1 MQNQNDAI
9 GNRVTREPPST
20 LDEWERLLVSYF
32 LAIGPD
38 GDASDIHSF
47 EVTRSTLAIACGV
60 DATQEDEVEAAFRKV
75 LVKDP
80 LLVDMLRCG
89 SQRISTD
96 EVPRFFAHLTLTLF
110 IDSLLDG
117 KYTSKG
123 AFRGKLS
130 DWLGIERG
138 FTDLKGIAS
147 MWEELVTWLDQRTAA
162 GAPFRHLV
170 LPDPKSWNQIGHTRR
185 LSFPNRRDI
194 RLVER
199 IVQERGP
206 ALDNPAV
213 ALNAFLPLLVSD
225 GASIGLRDAIEDFR
239 LSYYAQR
246 RALAEHRF
254 WRLVTRVRVGMDK
267 GASDQATLELTF
279 NESAEMEFRASFQG
293 GAEMRCHA
301 SLGAALVSSGVS
313 SSGNLGPAIN
323 RGILFFRQTGMGRWQ
338 AEPNFARCH
347 DRVYVAFAA
356 KYRGAMGQRLGQL
369 VGDLGWLITA
379 EPKSTKV
386 ADTALAQARLLAGTG
401 ERIFRPA
408 VANGVRVQGA
418 WLGLPRFLPTIDAD
432 ASELVVF
439 ADTAGAPA
447 AETVSVNGVVQ
458 LVSSAPL
465 VGIYTVEPE
474 LRNGERSAP
483 WRLRMQFVDRAL
495 PHGALDG
502 ARYQLL
508 RLPDWACVEQTL
520 AWCDVREKLDWEPGG
535 AAMESLLE
543 AAYADGGSGWDE
555 ADLVGL
561 IRRAAP
567 ELAIDPWPMLRL
579 LQDAGIIE
587 PRLRQGWKGR
597 AWTLVAP
604 RIVKARCGDD
614 ELALVEGA
622 LCARL
627 LDDFK
632 LAVQGL
638 LGRCF
643 RRQGA
648 QQWSVPVVGAA
659 GVSPAAL
666 AERLG
671 WPLAVEVDTAGAA
684 PLALASTE
692 RHAEHYR
699 IASTWCWSA
708 RRFVLAGAVEGAV
721 RLSRRSHQ
729 NGTDHDV
736 YRIEHGG
743 CLFNY
748 LSRCAAIVAAH
759 SMAAVPM
766 FEFRGD
772 HIERLSQE
780 GALPDL
786 LSATLRRHRLRGAG
800 MDGRQYVYPASE
812 ADASWL
818 ISLLPGCIAGVVT
831 GEQISPGFV
840 LSAARRSGGRLR
852 PQWRDNRLVLQPN
865 E

>member
-1 MQNQNDAI
+1 MI
-9 GNRVTREPPST
+9 E
-20 LDEWERLLVSYF
+20 
-32 LAIGPD
+32 PD

-47 EVTRSTLAIACGV
+47 EMTRSTLAIACGI
-60 DATQEDEVEAAFRKV
+60 DAAQEDEVEGAFRKV

-80 LLVDMLRCG
+80 LLVDMLRHG
-89 SQRISTD
+89 SQRLSTD
-96 EVPRFFAHLTLTLF
+96 EVPRFFTHLVLTLF

-117 KYTSKG
+117 KYSTKG

-138 FTDLKGIAS
+138 FMDLKGIAS
-147 MWEELVTWLDQRTAA
+147 MWEELVTWLKYRVAA

-170 LPDPKSWNQIGHTRR
+170 LPDPKSWVQIGYTRR

-199 IVQERGP
+199 IVQEHG
-206 ALDNPAV
+206 ADLDNPAV
-213 ALNAFLPLLVSD
+213 ALNAFVPLLISD
-225 GASIGLRDAIEDFR
+225 GASNGLRDAIEDFR
-239 LSYYAQR
+239 LSYFAQR

-254 WRLVTRVRVGMDK
+254 WRLLTRVRVGMDK
-267 GASDQATLELTF
+267 GASNQATLELTF
-279 NESAEMEFRASFQG
+279 NDSAEMEFSTSFQDG
-293 GAEMRCHA
+293 TEMRGHA
-301 SLGAALVSSGVS
+301 SLGAALVRSGVAS
-313 SSGNLGPAIN
+313 SANLGPAIN

-338 AEPNFARCH
+338 AEPDFARCH
-347 DRVYVAFAA
+347 DRVYVALAV
-356 KYRGAMGQRLGQL
+356 KHKGAMGQRLGQL
-369 VGDLGWLITA
+369 VGDLEWLITA
-379 EPKSTKV
+379 EPKPIKV

-432 ASELVVF
+432 ASDLVVF

-447 AETVSVNGVVQ
+447 AETVSVSGVVQ

-465 VGIYTVEPE
+465 VGVYTVEPE
-474 LRNGERSAP
+474 LRNGEHSAP
-483 WRLRMQFVDRAL
+483 WRLRMQFVDRAV
-495 PHGALDG
+495 PHVALGG
-502 ARYQLL
+502 ARYQLP

-520 AWCDVREKLDWEPGG
+520 ASCDGREQLDWEPVSS
-535 AAMESLLE
+535 AMENLLE
-543 AAYADGGSGWDE
+543 AVYADGSAGWDE

-561 IRRAAP
+561 VRRAAP
-567 ELAIDPWPMLRL
+567 ELEIDPWPMLRL

-604 RIVKARCGDD
+604 RIVKARHGDE
-614 ELALVEGA
+614 ELTLMEGA

-627 LDDFK
+627 LDNFK

-638 LGRCF
+638 RGRCF
-643 RRQGA
+643 RRHGA
-648 QQWSVPVVGAA
+648 EQWSVPVIGAA

-671 WPLAVEVDTAGAA
+671 WPLDVEVDTAGTAQ
-684 PLALASTE
+684 LALVDTE

-708 RRFVLAGAVEGAV
+708 RRFVFAGAVEGPV

-729 NGTDHDV
+729 YGTDHDV
-736 YRIEHGG
+736 YRVEHGG
-743 CLFNY
+743 RSISY

-759 SMAAVPM
+759 SMAAVPI

-772 HIERLSQE
+772 RIERLSQE
-780 GALPDL
+780 GSLPDL
-786 LSATLRRHRLRGAG
+786 LSATLRRHRLRNAG
-800 MDGRQYVYPASE
+800 MEGRQYAYPASE
-812 ADASWL
+812 ADARWL
-818 ISLLPGCIAGVVT
+818 ASLLPGCIAGVAI
-831 GEQISPGFV
+831 GEQISPGSV
-840 LSAARRSGGRLR
+840 LSASRRSGGRLR
-852 PQWRDNRLVLQPN
+852 PQWRDSRLVLQTN